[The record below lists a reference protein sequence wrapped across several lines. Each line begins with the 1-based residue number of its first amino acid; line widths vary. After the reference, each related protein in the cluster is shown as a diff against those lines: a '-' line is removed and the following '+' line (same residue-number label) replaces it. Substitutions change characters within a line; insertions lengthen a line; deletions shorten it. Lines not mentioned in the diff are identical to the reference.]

1 MRDARFRLLVAPLAA
16 LAVALVGAS
25 GPSVTASVTVDVTP
39 LTVRITSPMGRTG
52 ILGPVRIVAQ
62 VGHTDDA
69 PLQSV
74 KFFVNRTLVGED
86 GEGPVYAVE
95 WSDDNPFEATE
106 IAVEATDTSGRTV
119 RDAVRLEPFEIV
131 DETRVL
137 SVLLEATV
145 QDAQGRFV
153 PGIGSGSFA
162 LEENG
167 VRQTLDVARPETL
180 PAMYTLLVDSS
191 QSMARSI
198 GFLREAAGRLAF
210 HLRPNDKVLVVPFS
224 RSLGAV
230 TGPTADRA
238 TIQEAIASV
247 EPGGGTAILD
257 SLPAAAKLVSAMEGR
272 HVIILVTDGY
282 DEHSTM
288 TFADAIAGV
297 QSSGS
302 TVYVIGVAGTAGISI
317 KGQRLM
323 KEIAT
328 ATGGRAFFPARD
340 EQLPAVH
347 DRLVSD
353 VSNRYLI
360 TYTPS
365 NQNLDGSWR
374 AISLATGNPDHKV
387 RTKPGYFAPKPPPV
401 HPILELTI
409 TDSARRH
416 LAVSRDDLT
425 IVEDGVEQQIEAF
438 HEATSPVSIVL
449 ALDESGSMRKAAD
462 AVKAAATSFV
472 AALRP
477 EDQLAVMRFSDG
489 AILERAPSTART
501 DSLKTIEAYTPHGG
515 TALYDAVHEAL
526 SRLKSVEGRRVAV
539 VLTDGRD
546 ENNAGTGPGSAT
558 TFDQLLKTLRETQA
572 TVFTIALGSNVD
584 RPRLEQIAAESGGE
598 SYFPETV
605 EALPAEYARI
615 IEDLRR
621 RYIVSYTSTNAKRGG
636 AWRAVD
642 IRASQ
647 PGVTGTEPRGLFRT
661 GSIET
666 RQTTTRGHPMR
677 TSGHGS
683 DTFIILMP
691 IGVLV
696 AVGVILFG
704 GPAETLEAVN
714 AFVGDAARVTIQV
727 VSSLFS

>member
-1 MRDARFRLLVAPLAA
+1 MRSAPFRLLVATFATFAA
-16 LAVALVGAS
+16 LAGVRGVT
-25 GPSVTASVTVDVTP
+25 VTADVTP

-52 ILGPVRIVAQ
+52 TLGAVRIVAQ
-62 VGHTDDA
+62 VGHAEDT
-69 PLQSV
+69 PLQTV

-106 IAVEATDTSGRTV
+106 IAVEATDASGRTA
-119 RDAVRLEPFEIV
+119 RDAVRLEPYEIV
-131 DETRVL
+131 DETRVI

-153 PGIGSGSFA
+153 SGIGADSFA
-162 LEENG
+162 LDENG
-167 VRQTLDVARPETL
+167 VRQKLDVARPETL

-191 QSMARSI
+191 QSMARSV

-210 HLRPNDKVLVVPFS
+210 HLRPQDKVLVVPFS
-224 RSLGAV
+224 KTLGAV

-238 TIQEAIASV
+238 TIVEAIAHV
-247 EPGGGTAILD
+247 EPQGGTAILD
-257 SLPAAAKLVSAMEGR
+257 SLPAAGRLVSAMEGR

-282 DEHSTM
+282 DEHSVT

-302 TVYVIGVAGTAGISI
+302 TVYVIGIAGTAGISI
-317 KGQRLM
+317 KGQRML
-323 KEIAT
+323 KDIAA
-328 ATGGRAFFPARD
+328 ATGGKAFFPARD

-347 DRLVSD
+347 DRVVSD

-360 TYTPS
+360 TYTPT
-365 NQNLDGSWR
+365 NQNTDGAWR
-374 AISLATGNPDHKV
+374 AISLATGNPAHKV
-387 RTKPGYFAPKPPPV
+387 RAKPGYFAPKPPPV
-401 HPILELTI
+401 HPILEFTI
-409 TDSARRH
+409 TDAARRH

-425 IVEDGVEQQIEAF
+425 IVEDGVEQRIETF
-438 HEATSPVSIVL
+438 QEATSPVSIVL

-477 EDQLAVMRFSDG
+477 EDKLAVMRFSD
-489 AILERAPSTART
+489 AAVLDRDPSTARN
-501 DSLKTIEAYTPHGG
+501 DSLKTIDAYAPRGG
-515 TALYDAVHEAL
+515 TALYDAVNESL
-526 SRLKSVEGRRVAV
+526 MRLKSIEGRRVAV

-546 ENNAGTGPGSAT
+546 ENNAGTGPGSLT

-584 RPRLEQIAAESGGE
+584 RDRLERIAAESAGE

-621 RYIVSYTSTNAKRGG
+621 RYIASYTSTNAARNG

-647 PGVTGTEPRGLFRT
+647 PGVTIRSRGGYFAP
-661 GSIET
+661 EK
-666 RQTTTRGHPMR
+666 
-677 TSGHGS
+677 
-683 DTFIILMP
+683 
-691 IGVLV
+691 
-696 AVGVILFG
+696 
-704 GPAETLEAVN
+704 
-714 AFVGDAARVTIQV
+714 
-727 VSSLFS
+727 

>member
-1 MRDARFRLLVAPLAA
+1 MRHAPSRLLVAIFA
-16 LAVALVGAS
+16 AVAGAS
-25 GPSVTASVTVDVTP
+25 GLSPNVTADNTP
-39 LTVRITSPMGRTG
+39 LTVRITSPLGRTG
-52 ILGPVRIVAQ
+52 TLGRVRIVAQ
-62 VGHTDDA
+62 VGHADDT
-69 PLQSV
+69 PPQSV

-106 IAVEATDTSGRTV
+106 ITVEATDSSGRTA
-119 RDAVRLEPFEIV
+119 RDAVRLEPYEIV
-131 DETRVL
+131 DEARVI

-153 PGIGSGSFA
+153 AGIGADRFA

-167 VRQTLDVARPETL
+167 VRQKLDVARPETL
-180 PAMYTLLVDSS
+180 PATYTLLVDSS
-191 QSMARSI
+191 QSMARSV

-210 HLRPNDKVLVVPFS
+210 HLRPQDKVLVVPFS
-224 RSLGAV
+224 RTLGAV

-238 TIQEAIASV
+238 TIVEAIAHV

-257 SLPAAAKLVSAMEGR
+257 SLPAAGRLVSAMEGR

-282 DEHSTM
+282 DEHSVT

-302 TVYVIGVAGTAGISI
+302 TVYVIGIAGTAGISI
-317 KGQRLM
+317 KGQRML
-323 KEIAT
+323 KEIA
-328 ATGGRAFFPARD
+328 ASTGGKAFFPARD

-347 DRLVSD
+347 ERVVSD

-360 TYTPS
+360 TYTPT
-365 NQNLDGSWR
+365 NQNTDGAWR
-374 AISLATGNPDHKV
+374 AISLATGNPAHKV

-401 HPILELTI
+401 HPILEFTI
-409 TDSARRH
+409 TDAARRH

-425 IVEDGVEQQIEAF
+425 IVEDGVEQRIETF
-438 HEATSPVSIVL
+438 QEATSPVSIVL

-477 EDQLAVMRFSDG
+477 EDKLGVMRFSD
-489 AILERAPSTART
+489 AAVLDRDPSTARS
-501 DSLKTIEAYTPHGG
+501 DSLKTIDAYTPRGG
-515 TALYDAVHEAL
+515 TALYDAINESLV
-526 SRLKSVEGRRVAV
+526 RLKSIEGRRVAV

-546 ENNAGTGPGSAT
+546 ENNAGTGPGSVT

-584 RPRLEQIAAESGGE
+584 RERLERIATESAGE

-621 RYIVSYTSTNAKRGG
+621 RYIVSYTSTNAARNG
-636 AWRAVD
+636 AWRPVD
-642 IRASQ
+642 IRTSLT
-647 PGVTGTEPRGLFRT
+647 GVTVRSRGGYFAPER
-661 GSIET
+661 
-666 RQTTTRGHPMR
+666 
-677 TSGHGS
+677 
-683 DTFIILMP
+683 
-691 IGVLV
+691 
-696 AVGVILFG
+696 
-704 GPAETLEAVN
+704 
-714 AFVGDAARVTIQV
+714 
-727 VSSLFS
+727 